1 MHVKISEWAKR
12 NGVTY
17 RTALRWYHQG
27 ILPARAQQLET
38 GTILFHEDTTQYSTP
53 REVTIYARASSH
65 DQRGDIARQVER
77 LKDFAAANGLRVRAV
92 VQEIAFGLNGP
103 RAKLIRLLSD
113 PNVGAILVEHR
124 DRLARL
130 GVEYIEAVLLS

>member
-1 MHVKISEWAKR
+1 MYMHVKISEWAKR

-38 GTILFHEDTTQYSTP
+38 GTILVHEDTTQYSTP

-65 DQRGDIARQVER
+65 DQRGDIARQV
-77 LKDFAAANGLRVRAV
+77 
-92 VQEIAFGLNGP
+92 
-103 RAKLIRLLSD
+103 
-113 PNVGAILVEHR
+113 
-124 DRLARL
+124 
-130 GVEYIEAVLLS
+130 